1 MGRNHILINIKNTNK
16 MKPLKS
22 DIRKHSTK
30 MVETMVQNIFNYL
43 HFEYGTTS
51 GDISPMQQ
59 RILDNTKETL
69 SDVIVEQVFQNLD
82 FAKFRIKIFSLT
94 RDELMELAYS
104 LDWNGSWDADEE
116 GQEPITKDELIL
128 AILDLINVNQ

>member
-1 MGRNHILINIKNTNK
+1 

-82 FAKFRIKIFSLT
+82 FTKFSISIFSLT

-116 GQEPITKDELIL
+116 GQAPITKDELIE
-128 AILDLINVNQ
+128 AILDLIDVNQ

>member
-1 MGRNHILINIKNTNK
+1 

-82 FAKFRIKIFSLT
+82 FTKFCISIFSLT

-116 GQEPITKDELIL
+116 GQEPITKDELIE

>member
-1 MGRNHILINIKNTNK
+1 

-82 FAKFRIKIFSLT
+82 FTKFSISIFSLT

>member
-1 MGRNHILINIKNTNK
+1 

-30 MVETMVQNIFNYL
+30 MVETMVQNICNYL
-43 HFEYGTTS
+43 HFEYRTTS
-51 GDISPMQQ
+51 GDVSPHQQ
-59 RILDNTKETL
+59 WTIGNTKETL
-69 SDVIVEQVFQNLD
+69 SDLIVEQVFQNLD
-82 FAKFRIKIFSLT
+82 FTKFDIHSLT

-116 GQEPITKDELIL
+116 GQEPITKDELIE
-128 AILDLINVNQ
+128 AILNLISYHN

>member
-1 MGRNHILINIKNTNK
+1 

-22 DIRKHSTK
+22 DIKKHATK
-30 MVETMVQNIFNYL
+30 MVETMVENISNYL
-43 HFEYGTTS
+43 HFQYATTS

-59 RILDNTKETL
+59 WALNDTKENL
-69 SDVIVEQVFQNLD
+69 SNLIVEQVFQNLD
-82 FAKFRIKIFSLT
+82 FTKFSISIFSLE

-116 GQEPITKDELIL
+116 GQEPITKDELIE
-128 AILDLINVNQ
+128 AILDLIDVNQ

>member
-1 MGRNHILINIKNTNK
+1 

-22 DIRKHSTK
+22 DIRKHSIK

-43 HFEYGTTS
+43 HFEYKTTS
-51 GDISPMQQ
+51 GDITPMQQ

-69 SDVIVEQVFQNLD
+69 SDVIVEQIFQNLD
-82 FAKFRIKIFSLT
+82 FTKFSISIFSLE
-94 RDELMELAYS
+94 RDELIELAYS

-116 GQEPITKDELIL
+116 GQEPITKDELIE
-128 AILDLINVNQ
+128 AILDLIDVNQ

>member
-1 MGRNHILINIKNTNK
+1 

-43 HFEYGTTS
+43 HFEYGTIS

>member
-1 MGRNHILINIKNTNK
+1 

-43 HFEYGTTS
+43 HFEYETTS
-51 GDISPMQQ
+51 GDISPMQDL
-59 RILDNTKETL
+59 ILHNTKEQL
-69 SDVIVEQVFQNLD
+69 SDLIVEQVFQNLD
-82 FAKFRIKIFSLT
+82 FTKFDIHSLT

-116 GQEPITKDELIL
+116 GQEPITKEELIES
-128 AILDLINVNQ
+128 ILNLISYHN

>member
-1 MGRNHILINIKNTNK
+1 

-30 MVETMVQNIFNYL
+30 MIETMVQNIFNYL

-82 FAKFRIKIFSLT
+82 FTKFSISIFSLT

-116 GQEPITKDELIL
+116 GQEPITKDELIE
-128 AILDLINVNQ
+128 AILDLITINE

>member
-1 MGRNHILINIKNTNK
+1 

-22 DIRKHSTK
+22 DIRKNSTK

-82 FAKFRIKIFSLT
+82 FTKFSISIFSLT

-116 GQEPITKDELIL
+116 GQEPITKDELIE
-128 AILDLINVNQ
+128 AILDLIDVNQ

>member
-1 MGRNHILINIKNTNK
+1 

-116 GQEPITKDELIL
+116 GQEHITKDELIL

>member
-1 MGRNHILINIKNTNK
+1 

-82 FAKFRIKIFSLT
+82 FTKFSISIFSLT

-116 GQEPITKDELIL
+116 GQEPITKDELIE
-128 AILDLINVNQ
+128 AILDLIDVNK

>member
-1 MGRNHILINIKNTNK
+1 

-82 FAKFRIKIFSLT
+82 FTKFSISFFSLT

-116 GQEPITKDELIL
+116 GQEPITKDELIE
-128 AILDLINVNQ
+128 AILDLIDVNQ

>member
-1 MGRNHILINIKNTNK
+1 

-82 FAKFRIKIFSLT
+82 FTKFCISIFSLT

-104 LDWNGSWDADEE
+104 LDWNGSWDDDEE
-116 GQEPITKDELIL
+116 GQEPITKDELIE

>member
-1 MGRNHILINIKNTNK
+1 

-82 FAKFRIKIFSLT
+82 FTKFSISIFSLT

-104 LDWNGSWDADEE
+104 LDWNGSWDSDEE
-116 GQEPITKDELIL
+116 GQEPITKDELIE
-128 AILDLINVNQ
+128 AILDLIDVNQ

>member
-1 MGRNHILINIKNTNK
+1 

-82 FAKFRIKIFSLT
+82 FTKFSISIFSLT

-116 GQEPITKDELIL
+116 GQEPITKDELIE
-128 AILDLINVNQ
+128 AILDLINVNE

>member
-1 MGRNHILINIKNTNK
+1 MN
-16 MKPLKS
+16 PLKS

-82 FAKFRIKIFSLT
+82 FTKFSISIFSLT

-116 GQEPITKDELIL
+116 GQEPITKDELIE
-128 AILDLINVNQ
+128 AILDLINVNE

>member
-1 MGRNHILINIKNTNK
+1 

-82 FAKFRIKIFSLT
+82 FTKFSISIFSLT

-116 GQEPITKDELIL
+116 GQEPITKDELIE

>member
-1 MGRNHILINIKNTNK
+1 

-69 SDVIVEQVFQNLD
+69 SDLIVEQVFQNLD
-82 FAKFRIKIFSLT
+82 FTKFSISIFSLT

-116 GQEPITKDELIL
+116 GQEPITKDELIE
-128 AILDLINVNQ
+128 AILDLINVNE

>member
-1 MGRNHILINIKNTNK
+1 

-30 MVETMVQNIFNYL
+30 MVETMVENITNYL
-43 HFEYGTTS
+43 HFEYATTS
-51 GDISPMQQ
+51 GDMSPHQQ
-59 RILDNTKETL
+59 YTIGNTKQTL
-69 SDVIVEQVFQNLD
+69 IDLIVEQVFQNLD
-82 FAKFRIKIFSLT
+82 FTKFDIHSLT

-116 GQEPITKDELIL
+116 GQEPITKDELIE
-128 AILDLINVNQ
+128 AILDLININE

>member
-1 MGRNHILINIKNTNK
+1 

-22 DIRKHSTK
+22 DIKKHSTK
-30 MVETMVQNIFNYL
+30 MVETMVENIFNYL
-43 HFEYGTTS
+43 HFEYDTTS

-59 RILDNTKETL
+59 RILENTKETL
-69 SDVIVEQVFQNLD
+69 SDLIVEQVFQNLD
-82 FAKFRIKIFSLT
+82 FTKFNLDDLK

-116 GQEPITKDELIL
+116 GQEPITRDELIES
-128 AILDLINVNQ
+128 IINLISHHE

>member
-1 MGRNHILINIKNTNK
+1 

-82 FAKFRIKIFSLT
+82 FTKFCISIFSLT

-104 LDWNGSWDADEE
+104 LDWNGSWDAEEE
-116 GQEPITKDELIL
+116 GQEPITKDELIE

>member
-1 MGRNHILINIKNTNK
+1 

-82 FAKFRIKIFSLT
+82 FTKFSISIFSLT
-94 RDELMELAYS
+94 KDELMELAYS

-116 GQEPITKDELIL
+116 GQEPITKDELIE

>member
-1 MGRNHILINIKNTNK
+1 

-22 DIRKHSTK
+22 DIRKNSTK

-82 FAKFRIKIFSLT
+82 FTKFSISIFSLT

-116 GQEPITKDELIL
+116 GQEPITKDELIE
-128 AILDLINVNQ
+128 AILDLINVNE

>member
-1 MGRNHILINIKNTNK
+1 

-22 DIRKHSTK
+22 DIRKNSTK

-82 FAKFRIKIFSLT
+82 FTKFSISIFSLE

-116 GQEPITKDELIL
+116 GQEPITKDELIE
-128 AILDLINVNQ
+128 AILDLIDVNQ

>member
-1 MGRNHILINIKNTNK
+1 

-82 FAKFRIKIFSLT
+82 FTKFSISIFSLT

-104 LDWNGSWDADEE
+104 LDWNSSWDADEE
-116 GQEPITKDELIL
+116 GQEPITKDELIE

>member
-1 MGRNHILINIKNTNK
+1 

-82 FAKFRIKIFSLT
+82 FTKFSISIFSLT

-116 GQEPITKDELIL
+116 GQEPITKDELIE
-128 AILDLINVNQ
+128 AILDLIDVNQ

>member
-1 MGRNHILINIKNTNK
+1 

-22 DIRKHSTK
+22 DIKKHATK
-30 MVETMVQNIFNYL
+30 MVETMVENISNYL
-43 HFEYGTTS
+43 HFEYATTS

-59 RILDNTKETL
+59 WALNDTKENL
-69 SDVIVEQVFQNLD
+69 SNLIVEQVFQNLD
-82 FAKFRIKIFSLT
+82 FTKFSISIFSLE

-116 GQEPITKDELIL
+116 GQEPITKDELIE
-128 AILDLINVNQ
+128 AILDLIDVNQ

>member
-1 MGRNHILINIKNTNK
+1 

-22 DIRKHSTK
+22 DIKKHATK
-30 MVETMVQNIFNYL
+30 MVETMVENISNYL
-43 HFEYGTTS
+43 HFEYATTS

-59 RILDNTKETL
+59 WALNDTKENL
-69 SDVIVEQVFQNLD
+69 SNLIVEQIFQNLD
-82 FAKFRIKIFSLT
+82 FTKFSISIFSLE

-116 GQEPITKDELIL
+116 GQEPITKEELIE
-128 AILDLINVNQ
+128 AILDLIDVNQ

>member
-1 MGRNHILINIKNTNK
+1 MGRNQKLINIKKHK

-22 DIRKHSTK
+22 DIRKHSAK
-30 MVETMVQNIFNYL
+30 MVETMVENISNYL
-43 HFEYGTTS
+43 HFEYATTS

-59 RILDNTKETL
+59 WALNDTKENL
-69 SDVIVEQVFQNLD
+69 SNLIVEQIFQNLD
-82 FAKFRIKIFSLT
+82 FTKFDIHSLT

-116 GQEPITKDELIL
+116 GQEPITKDELIE
-128 AILDLINVNQ
+128 AILDLINVNE

>member
-1 MGRNHILINIKNTNK
+1 

>member
-1 MGRNHILINIKNTNK
+1 

-69 SDVIVEQVFQNLD
+69 CDVIVEQVFQNLD
-82 FAKFRIKIFSLT
+82 FTKFSISIFSLT

-116 GQEPITKDELIL
+116 GQEPITKDELIE
-128 AILDLINVNQ
+128 AILDLIDVNQ